1 MMGGLTSFP
10 VPLVERVS
18 VGIMASY
25 GLIQKA
31 KPTREDERV
40 RRLKPVLREGAQLDK
55 TGFKGR
61 C

>member
-31 KPTREDERV
+31 KPTRENERGKEAETKAV
-40 RRLKPVLREGAQLDK
+40 AQ
-55 TGFKGR
+55 GGSPA
-61 C
+61 